1 MNYNSILNT
10 LLSFLL
16 VGIIFMIILAITF
29 KILLKKYSVDNSKIK
44 FYGLF
49 LGMSNKQILSF
60 SMISLNYI
68 YLVYLLITFNGL
80 NIIYGI
86 FSFLL
91 VLISDI
97 LIRNYPKGILNILY
111 EVISLFMVFLSKLLY
126 DFIIEQS
133 SVLIIICLVFLIIL
147 SILLYSYV
155 LFKSLNNVIIKDKN
169 IKEEKYSL

>member
-1 MNYNSILNT
+1 MNYNNILNT

-49 LGMSNKQILSF
+49 LGMNNRQILSF

-68 YLVYLLITFNGL
+68 YLVYLLITFNGI
-80 NIIYGI
+80 NIIYGL
-86 FSFLL
+86 FSCLL
-91 VLISDI
+91 VLTSDI
-97 LIRNYPKGILNILY
+97 LIKNFPKGILNVLY
-111 EVISLFMVFLSKLLY
+111 EIISLFMVFLSKLLY

-133 SVLIIICLVFLIIL
+133 STLIIICLVFLIIL